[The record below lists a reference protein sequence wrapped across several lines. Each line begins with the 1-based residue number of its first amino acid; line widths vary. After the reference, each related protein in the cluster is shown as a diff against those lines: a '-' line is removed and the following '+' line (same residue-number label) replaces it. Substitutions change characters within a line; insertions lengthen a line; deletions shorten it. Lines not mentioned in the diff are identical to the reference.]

1 MTSFIRKRYKE
12 NNTNLSKCIKRS
24 RRLKSLPLY
33 NKVLDESSKT
43 MFSNSL
49 RIVSK

>member
-12 NNTNLSKCIKRS
+12 NNTNLSKCVKRS
-24 RRLKSLPLY
+24 GRLKSLPLY
-33 NKVLDESSKT
+33 HKVLDVSKI